1 MSRLGRTK
9 WEDAKRKIPQE
20 KKHVVA
26 TRILLVDDFVQWRL
40 AVRTILE
47 AVPGFRII
55 GEASNGLEAIE
66 KTATLRPDIVLL
78 DIGMPILNGIEAAR
92 RIRRVSPQSRVIFL
106 TQEQDSDV
114 KAAALAVGGTAYLL
128 KSTAVGEL
136 RPAIDAA
143 LQRGYQPQVPN
154 LLPLASSYGG

>member
-1 MSRLGRTK
+1 M
-9 WEDAKRKIPQE
+9 EEAKRKIPQE
-20 KKHVVA
+20 KKHVLV

-40 AVRTILE
+40 AVRSILE

-66 KTATLRPDIVLL
+66 KAATLRPDIVLL

-92 RIRRVSPQSRVIFL
+92 RIRRVCPNSKMIFL

-114 KAAALAVGGTAYLL
+114 RAAALAVGADAYLL
-128 KSTAVGEL
+128 KATAVGDL

-143 LQRGYQPQVPN
+143 LQRGFQPQVPN
-154 LLPLASSYGG
+154 LLPLTSSYGG

>member
-1 MSRLGRTK
+1 M
-9 WEDAKRKIPQE
+9 EEAKRKIPQE
-20 KKHVVA
+20 KKHVLG
-26 TRILLVDDFVQWRL
+26 TRILLVDDFVQWRF
-40 AVRTILE
+40 AVRSILE

-66 KTATLRPDIVLL
+66 KAATLRPDIVLL

-92 RIRRVSPQSRVIFL
+92 RIRRVSPNSKMIFL

-114 KAAALAVGGTAYLL
+114 RAAALAVGADAYLL
-128 KSTAVGEL
+128 KSTAVGDL

-143 LQRGYQPQVPN
+143 LQRGFQPHVPN
-154 LLPLASSYGG
+154 LLPLTSSYGG

>member
-1 MSRLGRTK
+1 MGGSRA
-9 WEDAKRKIPQE
+9 EDSAGEEQ
-20 KKHVVA
+20 VVT
-26 TRILLVDDFVQWRL
+26 TRILLVDDFVQLRF
-40 AVRTILE
+40 AVRSILG

-66 KTATLRPDIVLL
+66 KAATLRPDIVLL

-92 RIRRVSPQSRVIFL
+92 GIRRVSPKSKMIFL

-114 KAAALAVGGTAYLL
+114 NAAALAVGGTAYLL
-128 KSTAVGEL
+128 KSTGVGQL

-143 LQRGYQPQVPN
+143 LQRYQPQVPN

>member
-1 MSRLGRTK
+1 M
-9 WEDAKRKIPQE
+9 EEAKRKIPQE
-20 KKHVVA
+20 KKHVLG

-40 AVRTILE
+40 AVRSILE

-66 KTATLRPDIVLL
+66 KAATLRPDIVLL

-92 RIRRVSPQSRVIFL
+92 RIRRVSPNSKMIFL

-114 KAAALAVGGTAYLL
+114 RAAALAVGANAYLL
-128 KSTAVGEL
+128 KSTAGGDL

-143 LQRGYQPQVPN
+143 LERGFQPQVPN
-154 LLPLASSYGG
+154 LLPLTSSYGG

>member
-1 MSRLGRTK
+1 M
-9 WEDAKRKIPQE
+9 
-20 KKHVVA
+20 VA
-26 TRILLVDDFVQWRL
+26 TRILLVDDFVQWRF
-40 AVRTILE
+40 AVRSILE
-47 AVPGFRII
+47 AVSGFRII

-66 KTATLRPDIVLL
+66 KAATLRPDIVLL

-92 RIRRVSPQSRVIFL
+92 RIRRVSPNSKVIFL

-114 KAAALAVGGTAYLL
+114 RAAALAVGADAYLL
-128 KSTAVGEL
+128 KSTAVGDL
-136 RPAIDAA
+136 RPAIDTA

>member
-1 MSRLGRTK
+1 M
-9 WEDAKRKIPQE
+9 
-20 KKHVVA
+20 VA
-26 TRILLVDDFVQWRL
+26 TRILLVDDFLQWRL
-40 AVRTILE
+40 AVRSILE
-47 AVPGFRII
+47 GVSGFRII

-92 RIRRVSPQSRVIFL
+92 SIRRVSPNSKVIFL

-114 KAAALAVGGTAYLL
+114 RAAALAVGGSAYLL